1 MKKQKMIRWLAW
13 AVAGIACV
21 AGGIHVYQKYQ
32 EREAAIR
39 AIEAR
44 DQAKSQ
50 EEEDLANGILTWN
63 GKKYRR
69 NTAIRAILCI
79 GVDTKGEMEA
89 QNVAGKGGDAD
100 ALFLVAQDAAK
111 DEAQIV
117 LIPRNTMT
125 EIEVFD
131 YFGNPIGTETKQL
144 TLAYA
149 FGDGREKSCE
159 LTVGALSKLLF
170 GLQIDG
176 YFAVNM
182 DSIPYFNDAVGGV
195 PITVEDEMV
204 AEKYPDDFK
213 MGETVTL
220 IGDLTEKYVRFR
232 DINEDGSA
240 TVRLHRQ
247 KGYLK
252 AFIQRAKE
260 SQAADKTTITRLV
273 DGIQEKAI
281 TNMAKD
287 QYMDMGLAMLNSPK
301 TMEDGD
307 FIELSG
313 EIYQGKFEEFYPD
326 MDELKEIV
334 INLFYK
340 EKA

>member
-1 MKKQKMIRWLAW
+1 M
-13 AVAGIACV
+13 
-21 AGGIHVYQKYQ
+21 
-32 EREAAIR
+32 
-39 AIEAR
+39 
-44 DQAKSQ
+44 
-50 EEEDLANGILTWN
+50 
-63 GKKYRR
+63 
-69 NTAIRAILCI
+69 
-79 GVDTKGEMEA
+79 
-89 QNVAGKGGDAD
+89 
-100 ALFLVAQDAAK
+100 
-111 DEAQIV
+111 

-195 PITVEDEMV
+195 PITVEDEMI

-220 IGDLTEKYVRFR
+220 TGDLTEKYVRFR

-252 AFIQRAKE
+252 SFIQRAKE
-260 SQAADKTTITRLV
+260 SQTADKTTITRLV

-281 TNMAKD
+281 TNMAKRPVHGHGTCNVKQPENHGGRRFYRAVGRD
-287 QYMDMGLAMLNSPK
+287 
-301 TMEDGD
+301 
-307 FIELSG
+307 LSG
-313 EIYQGKFEEFYPD
+313 
-326 MDELKEIV
+326 
-334 INLFYK
+334 
-340 EKA
+340 

>member
-1 MKKQKMIRWLAW
+1 MRKQKMIRWIAW

-32 EREAAIR
+32 EREEAIR

-69 NTAIRAILCI
+69 NTAMRAILCM

-144 TLAYA
+144 TL
-149 FGDGREKSCE
+149 
-159 LTVGALSKLLF
+159 
-170 GLQIDG
+170 
-176 YFAVNM
+176 
-182 DSIPYFNDAVGGV
+182 
-195 PITVEDEMV
+195 
-204 AEKYPDDFK
+204 
-213 MGETVTL
+213 
-220 IGDLTEKYVRFR
+220 
-232 DINEDGSA
+232 
-240 TVRLHRQ
+240 
-247 KGYLK
+247 
-252 AFIQRAKE
+252 
-260 SQAADKTTITRLV
+260 TRLV

>member
-1 MKKQKMIRWLAW
+1 MRKQKMIRWLAW

-69 NTAIRAILCI
+69 NTAMRAILCI

-89 QNVAGKGGDAD
+89 QDVAGKGGDAD

-195 PITVEDEMV
+195 PITVEDDMV
-204 AEKYPDDFK
+204 ADLHQFFHIFFFVCRCKDMIFFSHLFISKSCLIQSARCCSADILTDHRIQAVHRKCFLGEQDVTAALLLKIRKNLQIFSDF
-213 MGETVTL
+213 
-220 IGDLTEKYVRFR
+220 
-232 DINEDGSA
+232 
-240 TVRLHRQ
+240 
-247 KGYLK
+247 
-252 AFIQRAKE
+252 AFIHNIARCRQIFPHH
-260 SQAADKTTITRLV
+260 STVCGFSSTTH
-273 DGIQEKAI
+273 G
-281 TNMAKD
+281 
-287 QYMDMGLAMLNSPK
+287 SP
-301 TMEDGD
+301 
-307 FIELSG
+307 
-313 EIYQGKFEEFYPD
+313 Y
-326 MDELKEIV
+326 
-334 INLFYK
+334 
-340 EKA
+340 